1 MKPRKVGG
9 EIMEFEIVQR
19 KEGDVVFFVAEQ
31 SIKTKESTYQLTKSP
46 VFYNPKQELNRDL
59 SVVAFQAFFSSVENL
74 SFCDAFTGCGI
85 RALRYAKEVPH
96 VGEVVACDMNQQAVL
111 LTEFN
116 VKKSKLGRKIKVS
129 HNNANSLFYE
139 RFSKSIEL
147 PRFNLVDIDPFG
159 TPVPYM
165 QAALSAVKRKGSL
178 IALTATDMPA
188 LCGVYPKVSYRK
200 YGGWSIRAPFSHEI
214 AIRLLL
220 GSMARAAFI
229 FDKGIRVRFAYY
241 ADHYI
246 RAIVEPRPSASA
258 AMKTLS
264 EMGYIFYCGKCH
276 AQGIFLLKP
285 NEYPDRHCDDCGEE
299 RHIAGPL
306 FLGSLFDTPLLKKM
320 LKLSEE
326 KPLGT
331 KEKVNRIL
339 NLQISES
346 KGPPLFFNI
355 HKLCKGFSF
364 SIPRIETI
372 LDDLVAKGFFASKTH
387 FSPISIRT
395 NATHHDLLETIRNV
409 GK

>member
-1 MKPRKVGG
+1 
-9 EIMEFEIVQR
+9 
-19 KEGDVVFFVAEQ
+19 
-31 SIKTKESTYQLTKSP
+31 L
-46 VFYNPKQELNRDL
+46 
-59 SVVAFQAFFSSVENL
+59 AFQAFFSSVENL
-74 SFCDAFTGCGI
+74 SICDAFTGSGI
-85 RALRYAKEVPH
+85 RSLRYAKEIPNVS
-96 VGEVVACDMNQQAVL
+96 EIIACDINPQAVL
-111 LTEFN
+111 LAELN
-116 VKKSKLGRKIKVS
+116 VKKAKLSGRIKVS

-139 RFSKSIEL
+139 RFSKSSEI

-214 AIRLLL
+214 AVRLLL

-246 RAIVEPRPSASA
+246 RTIVEPRPTASA

-264 EMGYIFYCGKCH
+264 EMGFIFYCKKCH
-276 AQGIFLLKP
+276 AQGIFLMKP
-285 NEYPDRHCDDCGEE
+285 NEYPDRVCDDCGEE

-306 FLGSLFDTPLLKKM
+306 FLGSLFDIPLLKKM
-320 LKLSEE
+320 LKLLEE
-326 KPLGT
+326 APLGT
-331 KEKVNRIL
+331 KEKVDRIL
-339 NLQISES
+339 NLQLDEA

-364 SIPRIETI
+364 SIPRIDTI
-372 LDDLVAKGFFASKTH
+372 LDNMVAKGFFASKTH

-395 NATHHDLLETIRNV
+395 NATHRDLLETIRNV